1 RRVSV
6 AGRRLRPGSVVIAV
20 SVLPMIAVG
29 RRGEW
34 LRPVVVCRAVLWVVA
49 MPVLHRTRRVS
60 VAGRRLRPGSVVI
73 AVSVLPMIAVG
84 RRGERLWPVVV
95 CRVVLWVVA
104 MPVLRRTRQ
113 AIAAG
118 RRLRPGSGATAI
130 TACCGPAKSS
140 RKPASAPP

>member
-1 RRVSV
+1 MSVLPTIAAGRRGEWLRPVAVCPAVLWVAAMPVLRRSRRVSV

-84 RRGERLWPVVV
+84 RRGE
-95 CRVVLWVVA
+95 
-104 MPVLRRTRQ
+104 
-113 AIAAG
+113 
-118 RRLRPGSGATAI
+118 
-130 TACCGPAKSS
+130 
-140 RKPASAPP
+140 